1 MATRS
6 AVAAQHQHQQ
16 RAGSGGHASSR
27 SSANRL
33 AGQDIAGG
41 AKVRL
46 EVADVEKIKVQ
57 TVELDE
63 SSCARKCIF
72 RLLTNSP
79 PPQSRAVILTDDDIK
94 DLKHDHDQQLSAT
107 RHESQ
112 ERKRK
117 MLEKELAVRARR
129 EQSAMEME
137 MEAEKK
143 ALLTGEEVLRN
154 QHLTSIR
161 RINSLALQAAGYK
174 LCDELQEH
182 KKGRE
187 QMEAKYE
194 RVHDNIMERERVT
207 ELQVRKEREIEA
219 HQKRVDARRM
229 LEQQIAEREKKAI
242 WEEEAKAIEAQK
254 ILNTYKQYEA
264 EEKHKIEQQNE
275 RKRDMMIAVTE
286 TNARIKSMKED
297 ALQREKQE
305 EMVVA
310 AYLRKKAAEE
320 EAKVKEEQRI
330 RKSKELRIAKLR
342 AQQEKAQDKQAM
354 QDEFRAKK
362 ASEEA
367 EKNMRAKER
376 RDREAKEAL
385 AQTILRDRKRQE
397 AFHEEQ
403 RHQARQLDLH
413 MDAIAQ
419 AHVEQEFQHQRA
431 ALRAAKERELQHGQ
445 VLLQQIEGNAARR
458 TKAKLFEQDDAKFL
472 KKKAT
477 RESILAEKVRQDT
490 LRKLQR
496 QGVPEEYLRE
506 LKSMRINETNA

>member
-1 MATRS
+1 MAARS
-6 AVAAQHQHQQ
+6 A
-16 RAGSGGHASSR
+16 
-27 SSANRL
+27 
-33 AGQDIAGG
+33 DIAGV
-41 AKVRL
+41 AKVQL
-46 EVADVEKIKVQ
+46 NATEVEMIK
-57 TVELDE
+57 
-63 SSCARKCIF
+63 
-72 RLLTNSP
+72 N
-79 PPQSRAVILTDDDIK
+79 RAVILTSDTIK
-94 DLKHDHDQQLSAT
+94 DLKHDHELQLSAT

-117 MLEKELAVRARR
+117 MMEKELAVRARR
-129 EQSAMEME
+129 EQTAMEME
-137 MEAEKK
+137 MENERK
-143 ALLTGEEVLRN
+143 ALLTGDEVLRN

-161 RINSLALQAAGYK
+161 RINSLALQASGYK

-187 QMEAKYE
+187 QMEAKYD
-194 RVHDNIMERERVT
+194 RIHDSIMERERMT
-207 ELQVRKEREIEA
+207 ELQVRKEREAEA
-219 HQKRVDARRM
+219 QQKRLETRRM

-242 WEEEAKAIEAQK
+242 WKEEAKAVEAQK

-264 EEKHKIEQQNE
+264 EEKRNIEQQVE
-275 RKRDMMIAVTE
+275 RKRDVMAAVAE
-286 TNARIKSMKED
+286 TNERIKVMKAD
-297 ALQREKQE
+297 AARREKQE
-305 EMVVA
+305 EVAVA
-310 AYLRKKAAEE
+310 AYLRKKAVEE
-320 EAKVKEEQRI
+320 EAKAKEEQRI
-330 RKSKELRIAKLR
+330 RKSKELRVAKLR

-367 EKNMRAKER
+367 EKSMRDKER

-385 AQTILRDRKRQE
+385 SLTISRDRKRQE
-397 AFHEEQ
+397 SFHDEHKRQ
-403 RHQARQLDLH
+403 QRQLDLH

-419 AHVEQEFQHQRA
+419 VHVEQEFQHQRA
-431 ALRAAKERELQHGQ
+431 ALQAAKERELQHGQ

-477 RESILAEKVRQDT
+477 RESILAEKVRQDA

-506 LKSMRINETNA
+506 LRTMQINEANAEL